1 MLLPQPSRIAVMII
15 RVFEHEHV
23 PQVVISLVQLVQINI
38 VKQVIPL
45 GFTQFFSDVG
55 FRNRLFVGIK
65 T

>member
-1 MLLPQPSRIAVMII
+1 MII